1 MSKLILHKLFDFKY
15 KIQSEKIKGKKAT
28 VKVNWETYNFDK
40 ILGSAN
46 IDKAKN
52 EDEGMKLIKK
62 KISEARPN
70 KKLTIEFTLSKKN
83 NSWIV
88 DDLNK
93 NEKFFKALTGY
104 Q

>member
-1 MSKLILHKLFDFKY
+1 
-15 KIQSEKIKGKKAT
+15 
-28 VKVNWETYNFDK
+28 
-40 ILGSAN
+40 
-46 IDKAKN
+46 
-52 EDEGMKLIKK
+52 MKLIKK

-83 NSWIV
+83 NSWMV